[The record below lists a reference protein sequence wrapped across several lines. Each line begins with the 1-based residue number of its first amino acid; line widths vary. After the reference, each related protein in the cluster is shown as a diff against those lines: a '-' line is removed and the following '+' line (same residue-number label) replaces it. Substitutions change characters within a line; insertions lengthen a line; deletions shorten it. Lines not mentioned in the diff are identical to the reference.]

1 MFHLLPLTMLGLLLK
16 GMYESCIDGRKE
28 KVLEDSAFLF
38 QPFVLFSR
46 SFRFQI
52 VETDINNLCIN
63 SVSMSAKSKTSKQKK
78 ALSRQDSSSGSNSK
92 RARKDVTDT
101 YGVRGAGATWQA
113 DFGMALNEND
123 LLFSVRREPVAKRV
137 VFDVAHDIFNKWFT
151 VEEVAEKPDPN
162 WSREVSKVL
171 DDLNAKAVFTVAAVY
186 ERLFGWSFIAL
197 TYVDNGEDISKPVDS
212 PQEIRELVA
221 YSSLQASVQGTDEDK
236 DLKSE
241 RFGLPVL
248 YTLRRSGAAQTKLH
262 FSRAIHWATRL
273 LDHPWKGLSVLEVL
287 YDDMTVWRN
296 ERWSLG
302 QTLFRIASGFL
313 DIIIHGANK
322 KQIEDFIAQN
332 ELANLNT
339 KTYLVHGDD
348 KIAQF
353 IGPAGKALNPEPYV
367 KPVVES
373 LSCGSRIP
381 EAILRGAQ
389 AGALAGSEVNER
401 EYFGFI
407 SSLQALYE
415 PYIWDL
421 IDQLMETGQIRK
433 VNDYRIVWQSGLELS
448 EKDKAAVELQKAQ
461 ALNYK
466 SGWLTVDELRAEEGK
481 DPLPGGAGKVVLGLK
496 KAEGQPFG
504 ASPSEVSVSADDVG
518 LVKRFVSWLRR
529 KKVENNST
537 KQG

>member
-1 MFHLLPLTMLGLLLK
+1 LGLLLK
-16 GMYESCIDGRKE
+16 GMCESCIEGRKE
-28 KVLEDSAFLF
+28 KVLEDSAFQF
-38 QPFVLFSR
+38 QPGALFSR

-63 SVSMSAKSKTSKQKK
+63 SILMSAKSQAPKRKK
-78 ALSRQDSSSGSNSK
+78 ASVRQDSSSGSNSK
-92 RARKDVTDT
+92 RARKDVADT

-113 DFGMALNEND
+113 DFGMPLNEED
-123 LLFSVRREPVAKRV
+123 LLFAIRREPVAKRV

-197 TYVDNGEDISKPVDS
+197 SYVDHGEDISKPVDS

-221 YSSLQASVQGTDEDK
+221 YSSLQASVQGSDEDK
-236 DLKSE
+236 DPKSE

-262 FSRAIHWATRL
+262 FSRAIHLATRL
-273 LDHPWKGLSVLEVL
+273 LDHPWKGLSVLEIL
-287 YDDMTVWRN
+287 YDDLTVFRN
-296 ERWSLG
+296 ERWGLG
-302 QTLFRIASGFL
+302 QTLFRVGAGFADVTIKDAKKKDIDELEASQQFT
-313 DIIIHGANK
+313 
-322 KQIEDFIAQN
+322 
-332 ELANLNT
+332 NLNNR
-339 KTYLVHGDD
+339 TYFLHGDD
-348 KIAQF
+348 KTLDF
-353 IGPAGKALNPEPYV
+353 KGVAGKALNPEPYV

-389 AGALAGSEVNER
+389 AGALTGSEVNER

-415 PYIWDL
+415 PYIWNL
-421 IDQLMETGQIRK
+421 IERLMKTGQIRR
-433 VNDYRIVWQSGLELS
+433 VNDYRIVWRSGLELS

-461 ALNYK
+461 TLNFK
-466 SGWLTVDELRAEEGK
+466 TSWLTVDEIRALEGK
-481 DPLPGGAGKVVLGLK
+481 DPLPDGAGNLVLGLK
-496 KAEGQPFG
+496 KAEQQPFSQALG
-504 ASPSEVSVSADDVG
+504 ADVG
-518 LVKRFVSWLRR
+518 PFTWIISRLRR
-529 KKVENNST
+529 KKKDANIQN
-537 KQG
+537 G